1 MNRKLSYNGKSIEEM
16 TKTELQEQ
24 LEANKKGLWSEQELL
39 VRSHNIVITV
49 KSNNSNDIEKLKKF
63 DTIGGT
69 LEIIYS
75 DSSQDKEDLAVFE

>member
-1 MNRKLSYNGKSIEEM
+1 M
-16 TKTELQEQ
+16 
-24 LEANKKGLWSEQELL
+24 
-39 VRSHNIVITV
+39 RSHNIVITV
-49 KSNNSNDIEKLKKF
+49 KINNSNYIEKLKKL

>member
-1 MNRKLSYNGKSIEEM
+1 M
-16 TKTELQEQ
+16 
-24 LEANKKGLWSEQELL
+24 
-39 VRSHNIVITV
+39 RSHNIVITV

-63 DTIGGT
+63 DTIGET